1 MMNPYMSSYGVM
13 NPYMGGYMGGY
24 GGNSPNLHR
33 MYANTGGLS
42 GGLHHTT
49 SPSSNAAMFDTYGD
63 EMYDQYENDDGDS
76 DEDEQIPGLSSNFDE
91 NGEQHI
97 HIYHRHPISPMMGMP
112 PPMHMSPFMPPPPM
126 PI

>member
-1 MMNPYMSSYGVM
+1 MNPYMSSYGGMMGM
-13 NPYMGGYMGGY
+13 NPFMSGYVGGYSGY
-24 GGNSPNLHR
+24 GGNNPNLKK

-63 EMYDQYENDDGDS
+63 EMYDQY
-76 DEDEQIPGLSSNFDE
+76 DEDDEQMPPGFTSNTDE
-91 NGEQHI
+91 NGEKHI

-112 PPMHMSPFMPPPPM
+112 STMMHMP
-126 PI
+126 